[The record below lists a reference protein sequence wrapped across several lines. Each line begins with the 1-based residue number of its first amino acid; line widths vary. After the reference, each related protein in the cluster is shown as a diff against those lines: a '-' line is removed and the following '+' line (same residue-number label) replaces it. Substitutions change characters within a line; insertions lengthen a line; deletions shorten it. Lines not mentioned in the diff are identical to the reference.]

1 MTKETPVRRWRV
13 GELASATGLTVR
25 ALHHY
30 EQIGLLKPAGRTS
43 SHHRLYDERDVERL
57 YHVLT
62 LRDLGVSLAEIRRTI
77 DGEGGALVEVL
88 REHLA
93 RANRELERL
102 TRIRDRLQRVCAHV
116 DAPVDV
122 DALLS
127 AIEAMSRV
135 ERHVERRRAE
145 GRAPGGEEARW
156 RELGDALRA
165 SMDAGDEP
173 SSPRAQAIARRLKSR
188 LLDFAGDDP
197 GMMDAL
203 ALLRRASP
211 PRDLAGWDPPLFRYL
226 DRALESLAALNE
238 EETGPC

>member
-62 LRDLGVSLAEIRRTI
+62 LRELGVSLAEIRRTI

-93 RANRELERL
+93 RANRELEVTL
-102 TRIRDRLQRVCAHV
+102 
-116 DAPVDV
+116 
-122 DALLS
+122 
-127 AIEAMSRV
+127 
-135 ERHVERRRAE
+135 
-145 GRAPGGEEARW
+145 
-156 RELGDALRA
+156 
-165 SMDAGDEP
+165 DAGTWFVVVDSFVDGTPQAGEYLVVIEP
-173 SSPRAQAIARRLKSR
+173 R
-188 LLDFAGDDP
+188 
-197 GMMDAL
+197 
-203 ALLRRASP
+203 
-211 PRDLAGWDPPLFRYL
+211 
-226 DRALESLAALNE
+226 
-238 EETGPC
+238 